1 MTDAPAPHVLR
12 VLNGR
17 LAGTEKA
24 LPPVGTLSIGYQFW
38 QDVVIRDPATRGIA
52 LDLSFDETGAAQ
64 LVVLSGEAGL
74 LGSAIT
80 AGQTA
85 LLPPYVPFAIGGVA
99 LAWGD
104 PASARWQE
112 AGGLAASVPAVPPPP
127 PTMIDTAGAMAATAG
142 ERLAELFTGKRAI
155 ALSVAGLLL
164 VGATAA
170 GPAVTMLGLRG
181 DAADRAETALDR
193 AGLLGLA
200 AVPDATRQGVV
211 VTGVVSTEADRV
223 RAQDVLRTAY
233 VPGTV
238 QVQTSQELAQ
248 ASADIARIHGHDAV
262 ATPIG
267 RTAVE
272 LRTTPLTGDDRTKL
286 LDAVKADV
294 PAVSQVAIRDDLA
307 PSDDAPLNSVQDAT
321 KKVSTVV
328 AGDPSYIATA
338 DGAHYFPGAMMPS
351 GHKLVSIQGNTVL
364 LEKNGRQ
371 TRLTF

>member
-24 LPPVGTLSIGYQFW
+24 LPPAGTLSVGYQFW
-38 QDVVIRDPATRGIA
+38 QDVVIRDPAARGIA
-52 LDLSFDETGAAQ
+52 IDLSFDETGAAQ
-64 LVVLSGEAGL
+64 IVVLSGEASL

-127 PTMIDTAGAMAATAG
+127 PTMLDTAGAMVATAG

-170 GPAVTMLGLRG
+170 GPAVTLLGLRG

-193 AGLLGLA
+193 AGLPGLA
-200 AVPDATRQGVV
+200 AVPDATQQGVV
-211 VTGVVSTEADRV
+211 VTGVVATEADRV

-248 ASADIARIHGHDAV
+248 ASADVARIHGHDAV
-262 ATPIG
+262 AKPIG

-294 PAVSQVAIRDDLA
+294 PAVSHVAIRDDLA
-307 PSDDAPLNSVQDAT
+307 PDDAPLNSVQDAT

-364 LEKNGRQ
+364 LVKNGRQ

>member
-1 MTDAPAPHVLR
+1 VLR

-24 LPPVGTLSIGYQFW
+24 LPPTGTLSIGYQFW

-52 LDLSFDETGAAQ
+52 LDVSFDETGAAQ
-64 LVVLSGEAGL
+64 IVVLSGEASL
-74 LGSAIT
+74 LGSTLT
-80 AGQTA
+80 AGNTA
-85 LLPPYVPFAIGGVA
+85 ILPPYVPFAIGGVA

-104 PASARWQE
+104 PASARWRE
-112 AGGLAASVPAVPPPP
+112 AGGLAASVPVVPPPP
-127 PTMIDTAGAMAATAG
+127 PTMMDTAGAMVATAG
-142 ERLAELFTGKRAI
+142 ERFAELFTGKRAF

-164 VGATAA
+164 VGAIAA
-170 GPAVTMLGLRG
+170 GPAVTLLGLRG
-181 DAADRAETALDR
+181 NDADRAETALDH
-193 AGLLGLA
+193 AGLPGLA
-200 AVPDATRQGVV
+200 AVPDATRQGVL
-211 VTGVVSTEADRV
+211 VTGVVATEADRV
-223 RAQDVLRTAY
+223 KAQDVLRTAY
-233 VPGTV
+233 VPGTI

-248 ASADIARIHGHDAV
+248 ASADVARIHGHDAV

-267 RTAVE
+267 RTSVE

-286 LDAVKADV
+286 LDAVRADV

-328 AGDPSYIATA
+328 AGDPSYIATV

-351 GHKLVSIQGNTVL
+351 GHKLVGIQGNTVL
-364 LEKNGRQ
+364 LEKNGRE
-371 TRLTF
+371 TRLSF